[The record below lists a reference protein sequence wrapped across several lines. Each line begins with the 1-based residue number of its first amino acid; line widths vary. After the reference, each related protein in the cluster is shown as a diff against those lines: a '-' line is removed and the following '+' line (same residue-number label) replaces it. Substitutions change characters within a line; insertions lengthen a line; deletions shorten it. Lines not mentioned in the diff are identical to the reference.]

1 MIRRPRLS
9 TTGAF
14 APLRQHAFRA
24 MWIAA
29 LASQVGTWMET
40 VGAQWILLAHPHAA
54 VTTAL
59 IQTAT
64 TLPVLFLALP
74 GGALADVF
82 DRRRLL
88 IGIQSVQ
95 AGTAGTIAA
104 LAFFD
109 LLNPIELLVLTFA
122 LGCGAALTVA
132 PYQALIPEMVPR
144 KDLPSA
150 SALGSLSVNLARAV
164 GPAIAGLLVARL
176 GPAYVFA
183 LNAVSF
189 AAFAVVMA
197 SLPRKAPAA
206 ETLPE
211 AFLAA
216 VRAGERYVRFSPEM
230 RRILLRI
237 ALFITPAVAL
247 WALLPVLAAHRLGL
261 GPTGYGLLLAA
272 VGAGSIGGAFLLP
285 WVRSVLTPN
294 RSYAVCAAV
303 YAAVLAALA
312 LTRSPGL
319 AAAALV
325 PAGAAWIVVLSNSN
339 AAVQLFLPG
348 WVRARGLSAYQFVF
362 SGSQALAA
370 AAWGVAADRF
380 GVPGPLL
387 FAVVLLVL
395 ALISGRWW
403 PYLDTVPLDRGTK
416 VHWPEPHL
424 LIEPEEAEGP
434 VVVLLRYR
442 VPEER
447 QPDFVRAMHRVRE
460 ARLRTGALQWG
471 VFRSGEHPGTM
482 VEIYTVASWEE
493 HRRQHDERLTA
504 ADYDDELAAQSHADG
519 EPEVT
524 HLFSGSP

>member
-1 MIRRPRLS
+1 MLA
-9 TTGAF
+9 TGAF
-14 APLRQHAFRA
+14 APLRAAAFRA
-24 MWIAA
+24 LWTAA
-29 LASQVGTWMET
+29 LASQVGTWMQT
-40 VGAQWILLAHPHAA
+40 VGAQWILLQHPHAA
-54 VTTAL
+54 TTTAL

-88 IGIQSVQ
+88 VGIQIVQ
-95 AGTAGTIAA
+95 TAIAGALAVLAGLGALGPAA
-104 LAFFD
+104 LLA
-109 LLNPIELLVLTFA
+109 LTFG

-132 PYQALIPEMVPR
+132 PYQALIPDLVPR
-144 KDLPSA
+144 PDLPAA

-164 GPAIAGLLVARL
+164 GPAIAGLLVARI
-176 GPAYVFA
+176 GPVATFA
-183 LNAVSF
+183 LNAASF
-189 AAFAVVMA
+189 AAFAVVL
-197 SLPRKAPAA
+197 SGLRRPAPAA
-206 ETLPE
+206 GTRPE
-211 AFLAA
+211 PFLAA

-230 RRILLRI
+230 RRILVRI

-247 WALLPVLAAHRLGL
+247 WALLPVLAAHRIGL

-272 VGAGSIGGAFLLP
+272 VGAGSIAGAFLLP
-285 WVRSVLTPN
+285 ALRSALSPN
-294 RSYAVCAAV
+294 RAYAVSAAV
-303 YAAVLAALA
+303 YAAVLAVLA
-312 LTRSPGL
+312 VTRSPVV
-319 AAAALV
+319 AAAVLV

-387 FAVVLLVL
+387 AATVLLVL
-395 ALISGRWW
+395 ALAAGRWW
-403 PYLDTVPLDRGTK
+403 PYLDTGPLDRGTP

-424 LIEPEEAEGP
+424 QVEPEESAGP

-442 VPEER
+442 VREDR
-447 QPDFVRAMHRVRE
+447 RRAFVAAMHRVRE

-471 VFRSGEHPGTM
+471 VFRAGEDPGAM
-482 VEIYTVASWEE
+482 VEIYTVPSWEE

-504 ADYDDELAAQSHADG
+504 ADYDDELEARSYADG

>member
-1 MIRRPRLS
+1 MISRAW
-9 TTGAF
+9 T
-14 APLRQHAFRA
+14 PLRHAAFRA
-24 MWIAA
+24 LWIAA

-40 VGAQWILLAHPHAA
+40 VGAQWILLQHPHAA
-54 VTTAL
+54 ATTAL

-74 GGALADVF
+74 GGALADVL

-88 IGIQSVQ
+88 IAIQSGQAVV
-95 AGTAGTIAA
+95 AGTVAVLAWREVLTPVA
-104 LAFFD
+104 LLA
-109 LLNPIELLVLTFA
+109 LTFA

-132 PYQALIPEMVPR
+132 PYQAMIPELVPR
-144 KDLPSA
+144 PDLPSA

-164 GPAIAGLLVARL
+164 GPAVAGLLVARL
-176 GPAYVFA
+176 GPAAVFA
-183 LNAVSF
+183 LNALSF

-197 SLPRKAPAA
+197 TLRRPAPAA
-206 ETLPE
+206 ETRPE

-237 ALFITPAVAL
+237 GLFLTPAVAL
-247 WALLPVLAAHRLGL
+247 WALLPVFAARRIGL

-272 VGAGSIGGAFLLP
+272 VGAGSIAGAFLLP
-285 WVRSVLTPN
+285 WVRGRLTPN
-294 RSYAVCAAV
+294 RAYSLGAAV
-303 YAAVLAALA
+303 YAAVIAVLASTHSAVLSA
-312 LTRSPGL
+312 V
-319 AAAALV
+319 ALV

-380 GVPGPLL
+380 GVTIPMLVSG
-387 FAVVLLVL
+387 VLLLL

-403 PYLDTVPLDRGTK
+403 PYLDTGPLDRSTP

-424 LIEPEEAEGP
+424 LIEPEAADGP

-442 VPEER
+442 VREER
-447 QPDFVRAMHRVRE
+447 QREFVAAMHRVRD

-471 VFRSGEHPGTM
+471 VFRAGEEPGTM
-482 VEIYTVASWEE
+482 VEIYTVSSWDE

-504 ADYDDELAAQSHADG
+504 ADYDDERHAQSYADG
-519 EPEVT
+519 EPTVT
-524 HLFSGSP
+524 HLFSGAP

>member
-1 MIRRPRLS
+1 MISRAW
-9 TTGAF
+9 T
-14 APLRQHAFRA
+14 PLRHTAFRA
-24 MWIAA
+24 LWIAA

-40 VGAQWILLAHPHAA
+40 VGAQWILVQHPHAA
-54 VTTAL
+54 TTTAL

-74 GGALADVF
+74 GGALADVL

-88 IGIQSVQ
+88 IAVQSAQ
-95 AGTAGTIAA
+95 AA
-104 LAFFD
+104 LAATIAVLA
-109 LLNPIELLVLTFA
+109 LLDRLGPAELLALTFG

-132 PYQALIPEMVPR
+132 PYQAMIPELVPR
-144 KDLPSA
+144 PDLPSA

-164 GPAIAGLLVARL
+164 GPAAAGLLVARL
-176 GPAYVFA
+176 GPAAVFA
-183 LNAVSF
+183 LNALSF
-189 AAFAVVMA
+189 AAFAVVMTT
-197 SLPRKAPAA
+197 LRGRAPA
-206 ETLPE
+206 ETRPE

-247 WALLPVLAAHRLGL
+247 WALLPVVAAHRLGL

-272 VGAGSIGGAFLLP
+272 VGAGSIAGAFLLP
-285 WVRSVLTPN
+285 WLRGRLSPN
-294 RSYAVCAAV
+294 RAYALCAAV
-303 YAAVLAALA
+303 YAAGLAVLA
-312 LTRSPGL
+312 LTRSPVLSG
-319 AAAALV
+319 AALV

-362 SGSQALAA
+362 SGSQAVAA

-380 GVPGPLL
+380 GITIPMLL
-387 FAVVLLVL
+387 SGVLLLL

-403 PYLDTVPLDRGTK
+403 PYLDTVPLDRGTP

-434 VVVLLRYR
+434 VVVLLRYC
-442 VPEER
+442 VPPER
-447 QPDFVRAMHRVRE
+447 HPAFVAAMQRVRD

-471 VFRSGEHPGTM
+471 VFRAGEEPGTI
-482 VEIYTVASWEE
+482 VEIYTVSSWEE

-504 ADYDDELAAQSHADG
+504 ADYDDERRARAFADG

-524 HLFSGSP
+524 HLFSGAPSVSGSP